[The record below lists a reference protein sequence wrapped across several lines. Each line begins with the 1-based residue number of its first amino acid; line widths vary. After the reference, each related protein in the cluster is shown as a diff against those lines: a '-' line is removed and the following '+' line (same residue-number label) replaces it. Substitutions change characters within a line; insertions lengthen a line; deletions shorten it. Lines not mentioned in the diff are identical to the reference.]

1 MSNLLR
7 AFCIFAAVTLGLFL
21 PLGGWYW
28 VGFREAPT
36 AQIDPLKQ
44 AIPALSRMLQEHED
58 ESVEQ
63 SLAQM
68 NMTVI
73 IADAGGVV
81 ITSNLGN
88 TSAQYR
94 QQGAFVL
101 KNESLPFLFSDQGD
115 YRFYYRI
122 PLPWLDFNLL
132 FPLLLSCFVGL
143 LAALWDY
150 LQRERFYDQTD
161 TLILLNQQQQ
171 DEDGNKQRLKAI
183 QAENKQLKA
192 QWEQQQLSAPKPLL
206 RTTAAL
212 ADIEKLQ
219 SSLKQMQ
226 SQNDALR
233 QKIAH
238 TKDHPHDGDL
248 HKELTELSRSL
259 ATTQDYE
266 QALRQ
271 QIVEYEEQLHL
282 MYEHQKRLQSDF
294 EQAQEREQSAKSQLK
309 QLHELEQSVL
319 DFKQQHERLLK
330 KEEQW
335 SKEKRKLMVLS
346 HEKEEQNKKL
356 REQMKTAKERLRE
369 LSMAYKKLNEK
380 VDNLPASLEEAQAII
395 HALIEAKDDIEH
407 ANLNLNLDKAERS
420 SEIHRLY
427 NELNTRAE
435 RLTQAQNLIEE
446 LAEELKKHQRE
457 MVLLSET
464 LEDKL
469 TDLDLAQD
477 LHDEDQQVLVSIR
490 QERDQLRLD
499 MEQLKD
505 SLDGLREDKAKLA
518 FEKQSLEEKIEALDV
533 DQYQLE
539 IEQLRQSM
547 QLMGSQQQR
556 RNTTIEELKEKLK
569 QGEQLYKRL
578 KKHSEGQ
585 AKELQS
591 IHQEIDRYRSEIRL
605 LEDKVYTLES
615 GQYGGK

>member
-7 AFCIFAAVTLGLFL
+7 ALCIFAAVMLGLFL

-28 VGFREAPT
+28 IGFREAPVSQL
-36 AQIDPLKQ
+36 APLKQ
-44 AIPALSRMLQEHED
+44 AIPRLSRMLQAHED
-58 ESVEQ
+58 EEVEQ
-63 SLAQM
+63 FLSQM

-73 IADAGGVV
+73 VTDAGRVA
-81 ITSNLGN
+81 ITSNLGKN
-88 TSAQYR
+88 SDQHQ

-101 KNESLPFLFSDQGD
+101 KNEALPFVASDKGD
-115 YRFYYRI
+115 YRFYYRT
-122 PLPWLDFNLL
+122 PLLWLDLNLL
-132 FPLLLSCFVGL
+132 FPLLLSCLVGL
-143 LAALWDY
+143 LAAVWDY
-150 LQRERFYDQTD
+150 LQRERFNDQTD

-171 DEDGNKQRLKAI
+171 DEDENKQRLKAL

-192 QWEQQQLSAPKPLL
+192 QAQQGESAPKPLY
-206 RTTAAL
+206 RATAAL

-233 QKIAH
+233 KKLAH
-238 TKDHPHDGDL
+238 TKDQPHDDEL
-248 HKELTELSRSL
+248 HKELTELSKSL

-319 DFKQQHERLLK
+319 TFKQQHERLLK

-346 HEKEEQNKKL
+346 HEKEEQNKKQ
-356 REQMKTAKERLRE
+356 REQINTARKQLRE
-369 LSMAYKKLNEK
+369 LSIAYKKLNEK
-380 VDNLPASLEEAQAII
+380 VDNLPASLEEAQSII
-395 HALIEAKDDIEH
+395 HALIEAKDEIEH
-407 ANLNLNLDKAERS
+407 VNLNLNLDKAERN

-435 RLTQAQNLIEE
+435 RLTQAQNMIEE
-446 LAEELKKHQRE
+446 LAAELKKFQRE
-457 MVLLSET
+457 IVLLSET

-477 LHDEDQQVLVSIR
+477 LHDEDQQVLISIT
-490 QERDQLRLD
+490 QERDQLRLE

-505 SLDGLREDKAKLA
+505 HLDLLREDKAKLA
-518 FEKQSLEEKIEALDV
+518 FEKQSLEEKMEALDA
-533 DQYQLE
+533 DQFQLE

-547 QLMGSQQQR
+547 QLMGAQQQR
-556 RNTTIEELKEKLK
+556 RNKTIEELKEKLK

-578 KKHSEGQ
+578 KKHSESQ
-585 AKELQS
+585 SEELRS
-591 IHQEIDRYRSEIRL
+591 IHKESERYRSEIQL
-605 LEDKVYTLES
+605 LEDKVYALES
-615 GQYGGK
+615 VQYGGK